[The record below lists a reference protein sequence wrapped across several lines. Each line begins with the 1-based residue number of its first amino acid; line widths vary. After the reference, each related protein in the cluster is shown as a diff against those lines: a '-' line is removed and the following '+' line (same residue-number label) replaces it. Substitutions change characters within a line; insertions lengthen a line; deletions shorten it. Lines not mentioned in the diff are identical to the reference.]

1 MMSAMRSCGGCTPR
15 CGSLSAWAV
24 LSYLP
29 GSQPRSCVS
38 SLSRSLLWSAQA
50 PSSPRTTIAVAAAA
64 RAVALAG
71 AAGALS
77 AIRGPPL
84 GAILQPEV
92 HEMLEELAVGGAGGA
107 RRLGKVLGGLQIGV
121 GVRLEHVNLALRSEE
136 RRVGKECQSTCRSR
150 WSP

>member
-38 SLSRSLLWSAQA
+38 SLSRSLLSSAQA
-50 PSSPRTTIAVAAAA
+50 PSSPRMARAVAAAIAVAAA

-107 RRLGKVLGGLQIGV
+107 R
-121 GVRLEHVNLALRSEE
+121 
-136 RRVGKECQSTCRSR
+136 
-150 WSP
+150 